1 MSVTVEPYQKLFQF
15 SKNVFLNIGCNEEDA
30 ILAANVLLSADLRG
44 IDSHGIARLSGYVRL
59 WDAERVNTNPNLK
72 IIHQTPSTA
81 TLDGDRALGL
91 VSAPKAMQIAIDKA
105 KLVGTGWV
113 CVQNSNHFGIA
124 GYHAMLALEHDMI
137 GICMTNASPLVA
149 PTFSLEKLLGTNPIC
164 VAVPAGEE
172 PSFVAD
178 FATTTAANGKLEILQ
193 RKNGVAPVGWIQN
206 KNGKSSTDPHELKVG
221 GALLIEFIKDKN
233 YNVDKR
239 LGDTSNT
246 ERYRA
251 YSIMKEMENYPKDS
265 IAVIIDCGVEDFIID
280 MSRIAHQ
287 KMLSLKIPHDYIER
301 PGRHDWN
308 YWRTAVEYQLLFF
321 RNYFDRNLEVGK
333 LTR

>member
-1 MSVTVEPYQKLFQF
+1 MKTFLIIFLILCFQILYAGTVDTVSIRSTSMRKNIKCVVIKPDAYKEKNLSFPTIYLLHGHGGRYDNWIRRVNELKGFADQF
-15 SKNVFLNIGCNEEDA
+15 G
-30 ILAANVLLSADLRG
+30 VLIVCPDGAVSSWYFDSP
-44 IDSHGIARLSGYVRL
+44 IDSNMRYETFV
-59 WDAERVNTNPNLK
+59 
-72 IIHQTPSTA
+72 
-81 TLDGDRALGL
+81 
-91 VSAPKAMQIAIDKA
+91 
-105 KLVGTGWV
+105 
-113 CVQNSNHFGIA
+113 
-124 GYHAMLALEHDMI
+124 
-137 GICMTNASPLVA
+137 AS
-149 PTFSLEKLLGTNPIC
+149 E
-164 VAVPAGEE
+164 VPAFIDARYRTIKDRKARAITGL
-172 PSFVAD
+172 SMGGHGGLFLGFRHAD
-178 FATTTAANGKLEILQ
+178 FFGACG
-193 RKNGVAPVGWIQN
+193 
-206 KNGKSSTDPHELKVG
+206 SMS

-333 LTR
+333 LSH